1 MVWLR
6 LRSRH
11 GEKAPGLIS
20 DVAEI
25 DQTAAFADDVEQIAM
40 FCAGGIRPSPG
51 STFAGFRSYQ
61 PDKER
66 ATGCVP
72 DVADEPVPTFAAT
85 VGKIVAAH
93 RLGIARETVRQIGD
107 MMAHGYAAARSAMRS
122 SG

>member
-11 GEKAPGLIS
+11 GEKAPGLIGN
-20 DVAEI
+20 VAEL

-66 ATGCVP
+66 ATGCVS
-72 DVADEPVPTFAAT
+72 DVANQPVPTFAAP
-85 VGKIVAAH
+85 VGKIMTAH
-93 RLGIARETVRQIGD
+93 RLGIARETVRQFGGWPN
-107 MMAHGYAAARSAMRS
+107 HGHAAARPAMRA